1 VVNQLY
7 SARNTISIAV
17 TLDCYISEQTITR
30 DEAVQYWTY
39 ILRHGIA
46 EIFNASAISTPLKA
60 EACSALA
67 TVGSQIFECL
77 PRDLRILYATLALG
91 CATHSDP
98 SVRAAAIRTLGF
110 AVTFNTLNDDACFV
124 MDCSEQI
131 LLLLKDAN
139 LLVALNSSWALGNL
153 ADTLDKNENSLLEEL
168 PRGFLVELIQAA
180 VNASQGP
187 IKVFYKL
194 SIVFSFLIISLLLS
208 SRFAVM
214 DFER

>member
-1 VVNQLY
+1 MIRELKYAAPKYSAWSVPVFFKKWKKKNVVNQLY

-77 PRDLRILYATLALG
+77 P
-91 CATHSDP
+91 
-98 SVRAAAIRTLGF
+98 VRR
-110 AVTFNTLNDDACFV
+110 
-124 MDCSEQI
+124 S
-131 LLLLKDAN
+131 
-139 LLVALNSSWALGNL
+139 
-153 ADTLDKNENSLLEEL
+153 
-168 PRGFLVELIQAA
+168 
-180 VNASQGP
+180 
-187 IKVFYKL
+187 
-194 SIVFSFLIISLLLS
+194 
-208 SRFAVM
+208 
-214 DFER
+214 